1 MGRDK
6 KPELSS
12 KPEKKDPKNDGVKI
26 TPSPKQA
33 STSGTV
39 NPAINHHNRA
49 ESVKTTG
56 NSDVKIVGDQNMKDV
71 VRELIDRNIAL
82 EVRSLAQQ
90 VAANNLTSRNY
101 DSDDEDMSCGHWCE
115 YVIVVVLSSILLVA
129 SLVLVLFWCLYY
141 RKGYAWNDNL
151 AQQFNLHP
159 TLMIT
164 GFVFFSGFS
173 MLLYR
178 ISRCCRRIYV
188 KLLHTLFHTL
198 AIPCVVLGFMA
209 VLDFH
214 NLADPPIPNFYSI
227 HSWMGFVTMGLFA
240 LQFVVGFFSFLLLL
254 CCDSATAGFRAS
266 LVPVHAT
273 FGLTTFMLAIA
284 TCLTGLTQKAN
295 SSLGSVYQ
303 ESPEEGIIMNA
314 LAMVLVA
321 LAILVSYAVRRE
333 PLRVHS
339 ISYVSERL

>member
-227 HSWMGFVTMGLFA
+227 HSWMGFVTMGSSLFSSWWA
-240 LQFVVGFFSFLLLL
+240 SSVSCCFCAATALLL
-254 CCDSATAGFRAS
+254 AS
-266 LVPVHAT
+266 
-273 FGLTTFMLAIA
+273 
-284 TCLTGLTQKAN
+284 
-295 SSLGSVYQ
+295 
-303 ESPEEGIIMNA
+303 
-314 LAMVLVA
+314 
-321 LAILVSYAVRRE
+321 E
-333 PLRVHS
+333 PLWSPFTPHS
-339 ISYVSERL
+339 ASPPSCWPLPPASPVSLRKPTPVWVRTASAKKRS

>member
-1 MGRDK
+1 M
-6 KPELSS
+6 
-12 KPEKKDPKNDGVKI
+12 
-26 TPSPKQA
+26 
-33 STSGTV
+33 
-39 NPAINHHNRA
+39 
-49 ESVKTTG
+49 
-56 NSDVKIVGDQNMKDV
+56 GDQNMKDV
-71 VRELIDRNIAL
+71 VRELIDRNVAL
-82 EVRSLAQQ
+82 EVRSLTQQ
-90 VAANNLTSRNY
+90 VAANNLQSRNY

-129 SLVLVLFWCLYY
+129 SVVLVLFWCLYY
-141 RKGYAWNDNL
+141 KKGYAWNDNPNL
-151 AQQFNLHP
+151 QFNLHP

-214 NLADPPIPNFYSI
+214 NLADPPIPNFLSI

-284 TCLTGLTQKAN
+284 TCLTGLTQKSPSSPGPPSIPVEGGN
-295 SSLGSVYQ
+295 SSSDGNSSVVGLDLVGNM
-303 ESPEEGIIMNA
+303 SDNSSNLAEEDIIVNT

-321 LAILVSYAVRRE
+321 IGITWMVALRRFPDFKYFGRTLVPDRE
-333 PLRVHS
+333 V
-339 ISYVSERL
+339 